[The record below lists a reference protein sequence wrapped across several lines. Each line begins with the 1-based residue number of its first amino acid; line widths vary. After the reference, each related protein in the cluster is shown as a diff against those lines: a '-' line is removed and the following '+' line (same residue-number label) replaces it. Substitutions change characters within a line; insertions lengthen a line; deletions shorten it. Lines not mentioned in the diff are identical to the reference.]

1 MYKYIMELK
10 LLGQSFRLE
19 IILLCLILGTL
30 VFMVTTCSCFKM
42 SFTETFEN
50 AQEGLSNM
58 APLNDQIMADSSNSW
73 ANKAKEYAGSMG
85 YESVLQSQKNHV
97 GTAVP
102 LEDTMLIF
110 KDNKF
115 KPECCPSTYTT
126 STGCACVSTNQTQYL
141 NQRGGN
147 RTISGSEF

>member
-1 MYKYIMELK
+1 MEFK
-10 LLGQSFRLE
+10 LLGQVFRLE
-19 IILLCLILGTL
+19 IVLLCLILGTL

-42 SFTETFEN
+42 SAIETFEN
-50 AQEGLSNM
+50 VQEGLSNM

-73 ANKAKEYAGSMG
+73 ANKAKDYAGGMG
-85 YESVLQSQKNHV
+85 YESVLESQKNHV

-115 KPECCPSTYTT
+115 KPECCPGIFSNGA
-126 STGCACVSTNQTQYL
+126 GCACLSKDQMNHL
-141 NQRGGN
+141 FQRGGN
-147 RTISGSEF
+147 NTTSSSV

>member
-1 MYKYIMELK
+1 MYMEFK
-10 LLGQSFRLE
+10 VFGQSVRLE

-30 VFMVTTCSCFKM
+30 VFMITTCSCFKM
-42 SFTETFEN
+42 SVFETFSSVK
-50 AQEGLSNM
+50 EGLHNM
-58 APLNDQIMADSSNSW
+58 APLNDQIMANSPNSW
-73 ANKAKEYAGSMG
+73 ANKASEYASGMG
-85 YESVLQSQKNHV
+85 YETVLAGQKNNV

-102 LEDTMLIF
+102 LENTMLMF

-115 KPECCPSTYTT
+115 KPECCPSTYTS
-126 STGCACVSTNQTQYL
+126 STGCACISTDQTQYL

>member
-1 MYKYIMELK
+1 MYMEFK
-10 LLGQSFRLE
+10 AFGQNIRLE

-42 SFTETFEN
+42 SVFETFSSVN
-50 AQEGLSNM
+50 EGMNNM
-58 APLNDQIMADSSNSW
+58 APLNDQIMANSPNSW
-73 ANKAKEYAGSMG
+73 ANKASEYAGGMG
-85 YESVLQSQKNHV
+85 YESILAGQKNHV

-102 LEDTMLIF
+102 LENTMLMF

-115 KPECCPSTYTT
+115 KPECCPSTYTN
-126 STGCACVSTNQTQYL
+126 STGCACVSTEQTQYL

-147 RTISGSEF
+147 RTIAGSEF

>member
-1 MYKYIMELK
+1 MEFK
-10 LLGQSFRLE
+10 VFGQSVRLE

-30 VFMVTTCSCFKM
+30 VFMITTCSCFKM
-42 SFTETFEN
+42 SVFETFSSVK
-50 AQEGLSNM
+50 EGLHNM
-58 APLNDQIMADSSNSW
+58 APLNDQIMANSPNSW
-73 ANKAKEYAGSMG
+73 ANKASEYASGMG
-85 YESVLQSQKNHV
+85 YETVLAGQKNNV

-102 LEDTMLIF
+102 LENTMLMF

-115 KPECCPSTYTT
+115 KPECCPSTYTS
-126 STGCACVSTNQTQYL
+126 STGCACISTDQTQYL